1 MQHDAVKEGKAER
14 AGATKEG
21 EGKSRGT
28 SEGDGGSGERAKKE
42 FPEAPGESLLFFFYF
57 LFYVYGGSRFWG
69 LFGTLVVREGRE
81 DEMSLACFGCSGW
94 DPDAWSER
102 QDIGNSRARAALET
116 SLSSQHPDFR
126 QRLWTGGASVKPL
139 SDQEGLSKVW
149 RVPCRN
155 RLPTT
160 SDCCNW

>member
-42 FPEAPGESLLFFFYF
+42 FPEAPGESLLYFFYF
-57 LFYVYGGSRFWG
+57 LFSISCLWGSRFWG
-69 LFGTLVVREGRE
+69 YSGTLVRREGRG

-102 QDIGNSRARAALET
+102 QNVGNSRARAALES
-116 SLSSQHPDFR
+116 SLLSQYLDFR
-126 QRLWTGGASVKPL
+126 QRLWRGGASVKPL
-139 SDQEGLSKVW
+139 RPGRPVESLACALQKSSLH
-149 RVPCRN
+149 N
-155 RLPTT
+155 I
-160 SDCCNW
+160 